1 MATGTDFLPVATGA
15 GANVDT
21 QANFS
26 GSGYQTGGMTAGT
39 AQSVQAN
46 KCWRQATMWSAA
58 WANFMSNTL
67 GVYIYDDG
75 NLAALVTLIGNALSA
90 IITAALAG
98 INASITTLT
107 TKVNGFNRVDNAN
120 GSYIEFPDGSFV
132 MWGMVGL
139 AGGGTQTVAI
149 TFPHAFTTTV
159 GLSIHTTPLSA
170 RDNIVTCVPSRT
182 TGGFVASITG
192 CVLIGGSGS
201 NPDGSEQIMWEAK
214 GR

>member
-75 NLAALVTLIGNALSA
+75 NLAALITLIGNAL
-90 IITAALAG
+90 TALINAGLAG
-98 INASITTLT
+98 VNASIATLNG
-107 TKVNGFNRVDNAN
+107 KVTALQAGPTRHVAGRAFNTVYTAAQAMTVGVTGSLMDGVAHNA
-120 GSYIEFPDGSFV
+120 SALAS
-132 MWGMVGL
+132 VG
-139 AGGGTQTVAI
+139 GQTVAGNSV
-149 TFPHAFTTTV
+149 TNGPGYASVFFSVKQGETYEVQTNVATDTN
-159 GLSIHTTPLSA
+159 PLTMVSW
-170 RDNIVTCVPSRT
+170 I
-182 TGGFVASITG
+182 
-192 CVLIGGSGS
+192 
-201 NPDGSEQIMWEAK
+201 EWY
-214 GR
+214 